1 LLRSKKE
8 NLLAIFE
15 GDRWGCSIFAFRSP
29 HRKTTNVERVGIR
42 METAAF
48 RPEGNQRSESVYK
61 DGNNPGRVKSGRAA
75 SGGECLLII
84 DGRALDR
91 QCLASALSAHDLG
104 MDVAA
109 LGSADEWHRE
119 KEFHSPLGAVLFSLG
134 GRKVTDGNIADEI
147 ARLASEFKSVPV
159 VILADTDDLGQILKA
174 LEFGARGYIPS
185 SVGIEVCAEA
195 IGLARSGGI
204 FVPASSVL
212 AMRHLIASGG
222 QPRANPLSG
231 MFTSRQAEV
240 AQALRR
246 GKANKIIAYELNLR
260 ESTVKVH
267 IRNIMKKLK
276 ATNRTEVAF
285 KINDLFPPDQPTIT

>member
-1 LLRSKKE
+1 MESTVLRYGSS
-8 NLLAIFE
+8 L
-15 GDRWGCSIFAFRSP
+15 DRGTDAGRGC
-29 HRKTTNVERVGIR
+29 
-42 METAAF
+42 
-48 RPEGNQRSESVYK
+48 
-61 DGNNPGRVKSGRAA
+61 
-75 SGGECLLII
+75 ECLLII

-104 MDVAA
+104 MDVLA
-109 LGSADEWHRE
+109 LGSADEWHKE
-119 KEFHSPLGAVLFSLG
+119 KEFHPPLGAILLNLG
-134 GRKVTDGNIADEI
+134 GRRVTDGNTAGEI
-147 ARLASEFKSVPV
+147 ARLASEFRSVPV

-174 LEFGARGYIPS
+174 LECGACGYIPS
-185 SVGIEVCAEA
+185 SVGLDVCAEA
-195 IGLARSGGI
+195 IKLARSGGI
-204 FVPASSVL
+204 FVPASSIL
-212 AMRHLIASGG
+212 AMRHLIAAGG
-222 QPRANPLSG
+222 QPQAKSLSG

-285 KINDLFPPDQPTIT
+285 KVNEFFAADQPAAS